1 MFLYFKSFFG
11 QFSARVYFGTIII
24 TWEFIVCLPASP
36 APATAAGSSRRHLQG
51 RTDCSPRPPPTTLPT
66 AAAATTTAT
75 APQTQ
80 ASARS
85 PGSPPHRHSPRCQ
98 RDPQQVVL
106 SVYLFFYI
114 FFKINYFPISPQKTL
129 FFSHSL
135 FQFFFILFYCFTFCS
150 TFLKFESFVA

>member
-114 FFKINYFPISPQKTL
+114 FFKINYFPISPKKPW
-129 FFSHSL
+129 FFPTHYSNSFL
-135 FQFFFILFYCFTFCS
+135 FFFIVLH
-150 TFLKFESFVA
+150 FVQHF